1 MKLNEIEFSSWED
14 MASNVSEMDHDKKK
28 IPTVPSREKIS
39 VISSH
44 LLRRIQAEEG
54 LVP

>member
-1 MKLNEIEFSSWED
+1 MKLNEIEFNSWEERPR
-14 MASNVSEMDHDKKK
+14 NISEMDHDKKK
-28 IPTVPSREKIS
+28 TAPIREKIP